1 MQRSRRKGSRCKRN
15 IQISLGFGLG
25 LGFALGVAKTHGN
38 TNEPTHPKS
47 QPPAAA
53 AMESQ
58 PGPRWEADPTRPFQ
72 SGSCMQSPT
81 RRARKRNRGRG
92 LGWVHAGRW
101 DSLGIRVPGDQ
112 TSRARATRF
121 TFPIPFPANEARLL
135 TAVVLPPGPPGGAER
150 GNAAQRTRPMVQD
163 TILGLPSPYLL
174 WAVWACGRAFVE
186 RGRGRRIHVSIRFTT
201 RYIENEQFP
210 TKKK

>member
-135 TAVVLPPGPPGGAER
+135 TAVVLPPASGRGGTRKCGAADAAHGPKHDTGPPLSLSAVGC
-150 GNAAQRTRPMVQD
+150 V
-163 TILGLPSPYLL
+163 GLWPC
-174 WAVWACGRAFVE
+174 VRRA
-186 RGRGRRIHVSIRFTT
+186 RIHVSIRFTT
-201 RYIENEQFP
+201 RYIEMNNSR
-210 TKKK
+210 

>member
-135 TAVVLPPGPPGGAER
+135 TAVVLPPA
-150 GNAAQRTRPMVQD
+150 
-163 TILGLPSPYLL
+163 S
-174 WAVWACGRAFVE
+174 
-186 RGRGRRIHVSIRFTT
+186 GRGGTWKRGPWSKT
-201 RYIENEQFP
+201 RYWASPLPICCGPCVRRARTWEEDTRVHPIHDAVSGISKMNNSRP
-210 TKKK
+210 KK